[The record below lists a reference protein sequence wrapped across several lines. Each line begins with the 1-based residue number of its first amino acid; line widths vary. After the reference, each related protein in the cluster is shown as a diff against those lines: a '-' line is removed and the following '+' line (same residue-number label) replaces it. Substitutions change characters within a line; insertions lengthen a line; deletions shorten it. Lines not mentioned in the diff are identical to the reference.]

1 MIVPGWKWESF
12 KPEEVLSP
20 DGLAQLGRGVLL
32 IQISL
37 LDKLELFRT
46 FLGFP
51 LLVNHAGLKYRGYRS
66 PKENYEIVKGEEY
79 SFHMQG
85 LAADLSCNACDIS
98 HLHDMALK
106 FGWHGVGFYPKNGF
120 VHVDLR
126 PRLSNVVAR
135 WQK

>member
-1 MIVPGWKWESF
+1 MSIVGWKWENF
-12 KPEEVLSP
+12 KPAEVLSP
-20 DGLAQLGRGVLL
+20 AGLEQLERGVLL
-32 IQISL
+32 MQTDF

-51 LLVNHAGLKYRGYRS
+51 LLINHAGLRFRGYRS
-66 PKENYEIVKGEEY
+66 PKENYETVKGGEF

-85 LAADLSCNACDIS
+85 LAADLSCNGCDIS

-106 FGWHGVGFYPKNGF
+106 FGWHGVGYYPNNKF

-126 PRLSNVVAR
+126 PRLSNTVVR